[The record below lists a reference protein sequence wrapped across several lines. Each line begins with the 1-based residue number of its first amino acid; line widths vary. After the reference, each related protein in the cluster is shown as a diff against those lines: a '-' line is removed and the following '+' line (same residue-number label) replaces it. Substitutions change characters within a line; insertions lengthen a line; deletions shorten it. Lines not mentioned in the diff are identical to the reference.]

1 MLQSTNKYK
10 MYIYFLF
17 FFFLSSIF
25 NPSFLENSQK
35 KFVLKNIKITGLSDF
50 EKKVILNELKYFQ
63 EKNIFK
69 INKNMILEKLNKYN
83 YLDHIYVKKII
94 PSSII
99 LNLSKTSIIGKTHRY
114 NEIYYIGKNGKF
126 ISSQHLDEMQNLPMV
141 FGDFKIQE
149 FLNLQYILNLHQ
161 LENNNIEKYF
171 YYKNNRWD
179 LLFSN
184 GVTLKLPS
192 KNVEKK
198 LKIYKRLLN
207 NDKLINKKIIDLRMT
222 NQIILTPNNE

>member
-1 MLQSTNKYK
+1 

-50 EKKVILNELKYFQ
+50 EKKIILNELKYFQ

>member
-1 MLQSTNKYK
+1 MKCKTYQWYLVISKY
-10 MYIYFLF
+10 
-17 FFFLSSIF
+17 
-25 NPSFLENSQK
+25 
-35 KFVLKNIKITGLSDF
+35 
-50 EKKVILNELKYFQ
+50 
-63 EKNIFK
+63 
-69 INKNMILEKLNKYN
+69 
-83 YLDHIYVKKII
+83 
-94 PSSII
+94 
-99 LNLSKTSIIGKTHRY
+99 
-114 NEIYYIGKNGKF
+114 
-126 ISSQHLDEMQNLPMV
+126 
-141 FGDFKIQE
+141 E

-192 KNVEKK
+192 KMLKK
-198 LKIYKRLLN
+198 IKNLQRLLN

>member
-50 EKKVILNELKYFQ
+50 EKKIILNELKYFQ

-99 LNLSKTSIIGKTHRY
+99 LNLSKTSIIGKTHRH

>member
-1 MLQSTNKYK
+1 M
-10 MYIYFLF
+10 
-17 FFFLSSIF
+17 
-25 NPSFLENSQK
+25 
-35 KFVLKNIKITGLSDF
+35 
-50 EKKVILNELKYFQ
+50 
-63 EKNIFK
+63 
-69 INKNMILEKLNKYN
+69 
-83 YLDHIYVKKII
+83 
-94 PSSII
+94 
-99 LNLSKTSIIGKTHRY
+99 
-114 NEIYYIGKNGKF
+114 
-126 ISSQHLDEMQNLPMV
+126 
-141 FGDFKIQE
+141 
-149 FLNLQYILNLHQ
+149 NLQYILNLHQ

>member
-50 EKKVILNELKYFQ
+50 EKKIILNELKYFQ

>member
-1 MLQSTNKYK
+1 
-10 MYIYFLF
+10 
-17 FFFLSSIF
+17 
-25 NPSFLENSQK
+25 
-35 KFVLKNIKITGLSDF
+35 
-50 EKKVILNELKYFQ
+50 
-63 EKNIFK
+63 
-69 INKNMILEKLNKYN
+69 MILEKLNKYN

>member
-1 MLQSTNKYK
+1 

-126 ISSQHLDEMQNLPMV
+126 ISSQHLDEMQNLPLV

>member
-1 MLQSTNKYK
+1 

-50 EKKVILNELKYFQ
+50 EKKIILNELKYFQ

-149 FLNLQYILNLHQ
+149 FLNLQNILNLHQ

>member
-50 EKKVILNELKYFQ
+50 EKKIILNELKYFQ

-149 FLNLQYILNLHQ
+149 FLNLQNILNLHQ